1 MRGRWPVYLL
11 VAAVAAVVGWYAVFT
26 QGVIREL
33 RRETEVSGRM
43 YARIYRTLGDTSAAG
58 ATTAIFELSR
68 AILEMGV
75 PVVVTDPT
83 GRPTAFANLPFE
95 AMSPTDPRIADYL
108 RRLDRDNLPIPEG
121 VAGEVHIGNTPLVS
135 QMRTVPVLQGAVLTL
150 LLLLGGYL
158 LWTRERAER
167 EHVWMG
173 MAREAAHQLGTPLT
187 SLSGWIE
194 VLRDRA
200 GGSEVLE
207 SAVEHMD
214 GDLERLTRVAN
225 RFERIGRPPRR
236 DDVDVAALVGRVAAY
251 FRARVPSLAH
261 PIAIVTDVVPSAPT
275 VVRGDA
281 VLLEWVVESLVK
293 NAIDALA
300 GRGGRIGL
308 AVAALPEG
316 GVRIRVS
323 DDGPGVPRDLR
334 ARIFAPG
341 FSTKEH
347 GWGIG
352 LSLARRIVEE
362 SHRGTLQLAPTG
374 PGATFDVILRA

>member
-11 VAAVAAVVGWYAVFT
+11 VAAVAALVGWYTVFT
-26 QGVIREL
+26 QGVIAEL

-43 YARIYRTLGDTSAAG
+43 YARIYRTLGDTSAQ
-58 ATTAIFELSR
+58 ATNNALLDLS
-68 AILEMGV
+68 ATIVEMGV
-75 PVVVTDPT
+75 PVILTDAN
-83 GRPTAFANLPFE
+83 GRPTAIANLGFTPD
-95 AMSPTDPRIADYL
+95 SLTDPRIAAYL
-108 RRLDRDNLPIPEG
+108 QRLDRENLPIDERG
-121 VAGEVHIGNTPLVS
+121 TGQVHFGNTPLVS
-135 QMRTVPVLQGAVLTL
+135 QLRTIPILQGALLATL
-150 LLLLGGYL
+150 LLLGAYL
-158 LWTRERAER
+158 LFTRERAER

-200 GGSEVLE
+200 GADGLLG

-214 GDLERLTRVAN
+214 GDLERLARVAN

-236 DDVDVAALVGRVAAY
+236 APVDVEAAVTRVADY

-261 PIAIVTDVVPSAPT
+261 AITIDVAPDGAGPFT
-275 VVRGDA
+275 VQGDA
-281 VLLEWVVESLVK
+281 VLLEWVFESLVK

-300 GRGGRIGL
+300 GRGGRITL
-308 AVAALPEG
+308 ALSAVPEG
-316 GVRIRVS
+316 GVRVRVS
-323 DDGPGVPRDLR
+323 DDGPGVPRELR
-334 ARIFAPG
+334 AKIFDPG

-352 LSLARRIVEE
+352 LSLARRIVRE
-362 SHRGTLQLAPTG
+362 SHRGELSLVPTAA
-374 PGATFDVILRA
+374 GATFDVILR

>member
-1 MRGRWPVYLL
+1 MRGRWPVYLV
-11 VAAVAAVVGWYAVFT
+11 VAAVAALLGWYAVFT
-26 QGVIREL
+26 QGVIAEL
-33 RRETEVSGRM
+33 QRETEVSARM
-43 YARIYRTLGDTSAAG
+43 YARIYRTLGDTSTQSQNNAV
-58 ATTAIFELSR
+58 FDLSR
-68 AILEMGV
+68 EILEMGV
-75 PVVVTDPT
+75 PVIVTDAS
-83 GRPTAFANLPFE
+83 GRPTAHANLPFRPD
-95 AMSPTDPRIADYL
+95 SLTDPRLLRYL
-108 RRLDRDNLPIPEG
+108 QRLDREHLPIEERG
-121 VAGEVHIGNTPLVS
+121 MGQVHIGNTPLVS
-135 QMRTVPVLQGAVLTL
+135 QLQTIPVLQGAVLAL

-200 GGSEVLE
+200 EHDGMLG

-236 DDVDVAALVGRVAAY
+236 DPVDVGALAARVAEY
-251 FRARVPSLAH
+251 FRARVPTLAH
-261 PIAIVTDVVPSAPT
+261 QIAITTDIPPSTAFT
-275 VVRGDA
+275 VYGDA
-281 VLLEWVVESLVK
+281 VLLEWVLESLVK

-300 GRGGRIGL
+300 GRGGRI
-308 AVAALPEG
+308 AVAVSAVPEG
-316 GVRIRVS
+316 GVRVRVA
-323 DDGPGVPRDLR
+323 DDGPGVPKELR
-334 ARIFAPG
+334 ARIFEAG

-362 SHRGTLQLAPTG
+362 SHRGQLALATSG
-374 PGATFDVILRA
+374 PGATFDIILK

>member
-11 VAAVAAVVGWYAVFT
+11 VAAVAALVGWYTVFT
-26 QGVIREL
+26 QDVIAEL

-43 YARIYRTLGDTSAAG
+43 YARIYRTLGDTSAQSTTNALLDLS
-58 ATTAIFELSR
+58 ATIV
-68 AILEMGV
+68 EMGV
-75 PVVVTDPT
+75 PVILTDPA
-83 GRPTAFANLPFE
+83 GRPTAVANLPFTPD
-95 AMSPTDPRIADYL
+95 SLTDPRISAYL
-108 RRLDRDNLPIPEG
+108 KRLDTENLPIDERG
-121 VAGEVHIGNTPLVS
+121 AGQVHFGNTPLVS
-135 QMRTVPVLQGAVLTL
+135 QLSTIPVLQGALLVL
-150 LLLLGGYL
+150 LLVLGSYL
-158 LWTRERAER
+158 LFTRERAER

-187 SLSGWIE
+187 SLAGWVE

-200 GGSEVLE
+200 PADALLG

-236 DDVDVAALVGRVAAY
+236 ASVDLESAVRRVANY

-261 PIAIVTDVVPSAPT
+261 AIVIEVATEGPGPYT
-275 VVRGDA
+275 VEGDA
-281 VLLEWVVESLVK
+281 VLLEWVFESLVK

-300 GRGGRIGL
+300 GRGGRIVL
-308 AVAALPEG
+308 ALAAVPEG
-316 GVRIRVS
+316 GVRVRVS

-334 ARIFAPG
+334 RKIFDAG
-341 FSTKEH
+341 FSTKAQ

-352 LSLARRIVEE
+352 LSLARRIVRE
-362 SHRGTLQLAPTG
+362 SHRGELSLVPGAA
-374 PGATFDVILRA
+374 GATFDVILR

>member
-11 VAAVAAVVGWYAVFT
+11 VAAVAALVGWYTIFT
-26 QGVIREL
+26 QGVIAEL

-43 YARIYRTLGDTSAAG
+43 YARIYRTLGDTSAQ
-58 ATTAIFELSR
+58 ATNNALLDLSEK
-68 AILEMGV
+68 IVEMGV
-75 PVVVTDPT
+75 PVILTDAS
-83 GRPTAFANLPFE
+83 GKPTAVANLGFTPD
-95 AMSPTDPRIADYL
+95 SLNDPRITAYL
-108 RRLDRDNLPIPEG
+108 QRIDRENLPIDERG
-121 VAGEVHIGNTPLVS
+121 TGQVHFGNTPLVA
-135 QMRTVPVLQGAVLTL
+135 QLRTIPILQGAVLAV
-150 LLLLGGYL
+150 LLLLGAYL
-158 LWTRERAER
+158 LFTRERAER

-187 SLSGWIE
+187 SLSGWVE

-200 GGSEVLE
+200 AGDGLLG

-236 DDVDVAALVGRVAAY
+236 APVDVAAAVGRVAAY
-251 FRARVPSLAH
+251 YRARVPSLAH
-261 PIAIVTDVVPSAPT
+261 AITIDVVPEGPGPFN
-275 VVRGDA
+275 VEGDA
-281 VLLEWVVESLVK
+281 VLLEWVFESLLK

-300 GRGGRIGL
+300 GRGGRITLVL
-308 AVAALPEG
+308 ASVPEG
-316 GVRIRVS
+316 GVRVRVS

-334 ARIFAPG
+334 SKIFDAG

-352 LSLARRIVEE
+352 LSLARRIVRE
-362 SHRGTLQLAPTG
+362 SHRGELSLVPTTS
-374 PGATFDVILRA
+374 GATFDVILG